1 MAMNLGQYTDYKKA
15 IKDRVKDL
23 QSSRPGFTLKRLA
36 ERIPIQYTYLSKVLN
51 DESSHL
57 NEDHLYQIGQILEF
71 YAHESDF
78 LQVLRAYQTT
88 GNAARKAN
96 LFKQLE
102 RLGRDLGLSAKKQT
116 GDAIELQ
123 REMRYLMD
131 PFCMLVFVSL
141 HIPIYRQDPKRLAA
155 PLGLTHDRLKGILS
169 LLAEIGQ
176 IEIGTT
182 PFQIKKLNNS
192 RTHFDKNHPLTRM
205 HQHLLG
211 ITCQNQVLKLREEE
225 KENLQITFT
234 ADEGTAKRVRTEI
247 AKFMKTL
254 EGEVSAAK
262 DENLYQMNLQFFP
275 WV

>member
-1 MAMNLGQYTDYKKA
+1 MNLGQYTDYKKV

-23 QSSRPGFTLKRLA
+23 QGDRPGFTLKRVA

-51 DESSHL
+51 DERSHL

-71 YAHESDF
+71 FSHETDY
-78 LQVLRAYQTT
+78 LQTLRAYQTT
-88 GNAARKAN
+88 ENAARKQS

-102 RLGRDLGLSAKKQT
+102 RQGRDLGLSAKKKNGEDLQ
-116 GDAIELQ
+116 LQ
-123 REMRYLMD
+123 REMSYLMD
-131 PFCMLVFVSL
+131 PFGMLVFVGL
-141 HIPIYRQDPKRLAA
+141 HIPIYRQDPKRLAQ
-155 PLGLTHDRLKGILS
+155 PLGLPLDRLKGILT
-169 LLAEIGQ
+169 LLSEIGQ
-176 IEIGTT
+176 IETGTT

-211 ITCQNQVLKLREEE
+211 IACQDQILKSEEAE

-234 ADEGTAKRVRTEI
+234 ADAKTAKRVRAEI
-247 AKFMKTL
+247 AKFMKGL
-254 EGEVSAAK
+254 ENDVSDAK
-262 DENLYQMNLQFFP
+262 DERLYQMNLQFFP